1 MATTTSDASGQY
13 VFVGLSAGS
22 YAVSAEPLLAN
33 ATPLTTADLGGV
45 FYGTGPIPVTLAE
58 NETVTDASFGYGCDL
73 PPGTAPPAVIRGVVY
88 CDRNHSCFYDTGD
101 NPLEGVALVLSD
113 ENGIAV
119 ATAETAADGSHECA
133 GLAPGT
139 YSVVAPGSTPAGNL
153 STVDLDGSFLGYDVP
168 ITVSV
173 GSGETVDDAN
183 FGYDCLDPGRV
194 SGVVYCDE
202 NHDCYYTAGEQFI
215 QGVTVTLTDENGV
228 ERTTTSDGNGF
239 YEFDDLA
246 DGLYALSTEASLTDG
261 SHLATADLG
270 GQWYDIGPIPVDIAA
285 GDDVTGADFGYA
297 CVVPGGLSGR
307 VYVDLDHSCLRGD
320 SEPGI
325 GGVVVMVTDVNG
337 LVATVETAPDG
348 TFTVPD
354 LPAGNYTVT
363 VLAIHG
369 DYELA
374 TQNPLLV
381 TVIPGATETGVD
393 FGYNGGAPFKTF
405 TQGGWKRKEWPG
417 DGRGGDL
424 LEQHF
429 GSVYPAGVRV
439 GGGRGAWFSGAETVK
454 RFFPAGGRPRMLPE
468 DYLDPRRTRG
478 GKLAGETLALRLNV
492 DYSSAGITRPGLAQL
507 RVAPGKALAGYTVA
521 EVLAIAEAVL
531 GGDPG
536 ALPAGLTER
545 RLAKGL
551 ARINGNFRGGRVSR
565 GYLVSD

>member
-1 MATTTSDASGQY
+1 M
-13 VFVGLSAGS
+13 
-22 YAVSAEPLLAN
+22 
-33 ATPLTTADLGGV
+33 
-45 FYGTGPIPVTLAE
+45 
-58 NETVTDASFGYGCDL
+58 
-73 PPGTAPPAVIRGVVY
+73 
-88 CDRNHSCFYDTGD
+88 
-101 NPLEGVALVLSD
+101 ALVLRD

-119 ATAETAADGSHECA
+119 ATAETAADGSYEFA

-246 DGLYALSTEASLTDG
+246 DGLYALSTEASLADG

-307 VYVDLDHSCLRGD
+307 VYVDLDYSCLRGD

-363 VLAIHG
+363 VLATHG

-454 RFFPAGGRPRMLPE
+454 RFFPAGRSPAHASGGLPGPAQNARRQAGGR
-468 DYLDPRRTRG
+468 D
-478 GKLAGETLALRLNV
+478 AG
-492 DYSSAGITRPGLAQL
+492 
-507 RVAPGKALAGYTVA
+507 APV
-521 EVLAIAEAVL
+521 
-531 GGDPG
+531 
-536 ALPAGLTER
+536 ER
-545 RLAKGL
+545 RLLERRDHAAGPGPASCRAGQGSGGLHRCRGPGHRRSGAGRRSRCVAGRSHGAAAGKGFGADQRQL
-551 ARINGNFRGGRVSR
+551 QGWPRQSRVSR
-565 GYLVSD
+565 V